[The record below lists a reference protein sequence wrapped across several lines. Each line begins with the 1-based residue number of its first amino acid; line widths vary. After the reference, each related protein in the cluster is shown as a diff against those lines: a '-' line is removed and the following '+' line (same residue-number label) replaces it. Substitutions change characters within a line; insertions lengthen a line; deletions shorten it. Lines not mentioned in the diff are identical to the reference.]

1 MCGTKLSLLARN
13 GSMWRF
19 FCMQGEFYT
28 VPPPHQEAQQGE
40 ICTERKAK
48 IKRSDTRAHQAPCGG
63 RRRVRGA
70 WTRCRRPVRRANTGS
85 RGQRQTNFAHNF
97 PRSLFEIARKRC
109 NSNDANSMFEK
120 VVGELRAK
128 LLCQRA
134 WPQCRWAAAGPGRQ
148 HTDNKHRPIGRR
160 EACGARPRC
169 RWVAAGPGRASRSII
184 PSRRLAC
191 GDLAGGPPPTGTHS
205 GRASMRDDATPGTPA
220 EPHAPAAQP
229 PGHAKGA
236 GTEVPAPCRLTQPLP
251 RRGSGRMTVSPGDGD
266 ASTGTCRQRRP
277 LPGQLHRSGRRS
289 RCVRDAA
296 SGPAPRPGRRARRN
310 RSSRQ

>member
-1 MCGTKLSLLARN
+1 
-13 GSMWRF
+13 
-19 FCMQGEFYT
+19 
-28 VPPPHQEAQQGE
+28 
-40 ICTERKAK
+40 
-48 IKRSDTRAHQAPCGG
+48 
-63 RRRVRGA
+63 
-70 WTRCRRPVRRANTGS
+70 
-85 RGQRQTNFAHNF
+85 
-97 PRSLFEIARKRC
+97 
-109 NSNDANSMFEK
+109 MFEQ
-120 VVGELRAK
+120 VAGELRAK
-128 LLCQRA
+128 LLWRGRRRGLVGNTQTISTARLE
-134 WPQCRWAAAGPGRQ
+134 AAARPAGPGR
-148 HTDNKHRPIGRR
+148 TTSRRAAPINTPGTTGVEGTGRSKRPGRGAGGRR
-160 EACGARPRC
+160 QGQGGPRDRPL
-169 RWVAAGPGRASRSII
+169 RAK
-184 PSRRLAC
+184 LAC

-220 EPHAPAAQP
+220 APQAPATRP